1 VVFVDSLEKR
11 HVVIVGQGYVGL
23 PVAMASVDAGYTAT
37 GIDSD
42 IRKVGFLAKGQSPV
56 EDVSDE
62 EIIAGLQR
70 GRYHPT
76 DDYRQ
81 SLGFSV
87 AVITVPTPLK
97 EGAPDLSFI
106 EAAAS
111 ALSTWVTPGSTV
123 ILESTTYPGT
133 TDELLVPIL
142 EKGSGLV
149 AGTDFFVGYSPERID
164 PGNKEWNLISTPKV
178 VSGIN
183 PQSLE
188 KVQQFYES
196 LGIQTVPVSGTREA
210 EMTKLLENTFRHV
223 NIALVNELAMFSDQ
237 LGVNIWEAIDA
248 ASTKPFGFMKFTPG
262 PGVGGHCL
270 PIDPSYLSWAIKDKA
285 GADFKFVSL
294 ANDVNDSM
302 PQFVVDRAL
311 RILERSGTPVAGASV
326 LIIGLAYKPDTG
338 DTRESPAA
346 AVSQLLGAR
355 GANLYAIDD
364 HVPPHSWPGHI
375 TRANDAEHR
384 DFDLAILITNHSGA
398 NHEWA
403 VGSSRIVLDTRNCLV
418 GENVEQ
424 M

>member
-1 VVFVDSLEKR
+1 MGFVDSLEKR

-23 PVAMASVDAGYTAT
+23 PVAMASVDAGYRVT
-37 GIDSD
+37 GVDLD
-42 IRKVGFLAKGQSPV
+42 TRKVGFLAKGQSPV

-62 EIIAGLQR
+62 EIIAGLKR
-70 GRYHPT
+70 GRYNPT
-76 DDYRQ
+76 DDYSK

-106 EAAAS
+106 QAAAS
-111 ALSTWVTPGSTV
+111 ALSPWVTTGSTV

-142 EKGSGLV
+142 ENGSGLL

-223 NIALVNELAMFSDQ
+223 NIALVNELAMFSHQ

-294 ANDVNDSM
+294 ANDVNDLM
-302 PQFVVDRAL
+302 PKFVVDRAL

-364 HVPPHSWPGHI
+364 YVPPHSWPGHI

>member
-1 VVFVDSLEKR
+1 MFVDSLEKR

-23 PVAMASVDAGYTAT
+23 PVAMASVDAGYTVT

-42 IRKVGFLAKGQSPV
+42 TRKVGFLAKGQSPV
-56 EDVSDE
+56 EDVSDD

-70 GRYHPT
+70 GWYHPT
-76 DDYRQ
+76 DDYSQ

-111 ALSTWVTPGSTV
+111 ALSPWVTTKSTV

-294 ANDVNDSM
+294 ANDVNDLM